1 MKKVLFICSILILI
15 GCKTVNKQEN
25 LELNPNEEF
34 KYLENLNDSL
44 INTIPSDSEKIVDLG
59 NAIKNKALRLYV
71 DNQSVFS
78 DQQHEF
84 LLQCAA
90 TGAEAAKQYKD
101 AANYFQKA
109 QKRFPNS
116 ENAPVYLHNR
126 ARILDNIIG
135 DKNNARLAYEDL
147 ITLYPEHQ
155 LSKNASLYL
164 ENAFGK
170 SDQELLNLINSN

>member
-1 MKKVLFICSILILI
+1 MKKVLFICSILIVV
-15 GCKTVNKQEN
+15 GCKTEKKQEN
-25 LELNPNEEF
+25 FELTPNNQFKLLES
-34 KYLENLNDSL
+34 LNDSL
-44 INTIPSDSEKIVDLG
+44 INLIPSDSKKIVDLG
-59 NAIKNKALRLYV
+59 NAIKNKALKLYI
-71 DNQSVFS
+71 DNQSDFTAL
-78 DQQHEF
+78 QHEF

-90 TGAEAAKQYKD
+90 TGAESAKQYKD
-101 AANYFQKA
+101 AASYFQKA
-109 QKRFPNS
+109 QKRFPDS

-147 ITLYPEHQ
+147 ISLYPNHQ
-155 LSKNASLYL
+155 LSKNASIYL

>member
-15 GCKTVNKQEN
+15 GCKTEKKEEN
-25 LELNPNEEF
+25 LELTPNDQF
-34 KYLENLNDSL
+34 KHLQNLNDSL
-44 INTIPSDSEKIVDLG
+44 INTIPSNAEKIVDLG
-59 NAIKNKALRLYV
+59 NAIKNKALELYI
-71 DNQSVFS
+71 DNQSDFNY
-78 DQQHEF
+78 QQHEF

-101 AANYFQKA
+101 AASYFYKA
-109 QKRFPNS
+109 QKRFPKS

-147 ITLYPEHQ
+147 ISLYPDHQ
-155 LSKNASLYL
+155 LSKNASIYL